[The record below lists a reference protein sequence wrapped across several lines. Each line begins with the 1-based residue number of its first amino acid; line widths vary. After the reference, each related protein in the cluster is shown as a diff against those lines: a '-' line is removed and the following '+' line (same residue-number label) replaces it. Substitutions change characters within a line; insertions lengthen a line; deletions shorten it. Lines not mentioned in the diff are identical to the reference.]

1 MMDKFKKYIPN
12 ILTTLRLAAVPFFWQ
27 QFLIG
32 NFGIATT
39 LFATACITDAIDGNL
54 ARKWKVESRYG
65 KIVDPIADKTLVMS
79 ALLLYAIKINPIMFI
94 SLGLEAG
101 IALVN
106 IKAFIKRADISQLKS
121 KKTSAII
128 NFILKNGN
136 GNVNQM
142 GRKKTVGLMTEVS
155 FALLTNALNLPATK
169 LVTLLTLGT
178 ATLQSTTL
186 LEYVENNINDDCSNS
201 NEEKSN
207 IVSVNNDEQQE
218 LKKGKEK
225 SKQNS
230 STTLKENLEKELEF
244 LKEDNSKQLKNNIK
258 KKNR

>member
-1 MMDKFKKYIPN
+1 MLDKFKKYIPN
-12 ILTTLRLAAVPFFWQ
+12 ILTTLRLVAVPFFWQ
-27 QFLIG
+27 QFLMG

-101 IALVN
+101 ISIVN
-106 IKAFIKRADISQLKS
+106 TKAFIKRADMSQLKS
-121 KKTSAII
+121 KRPSSII

-155 FALLTNALNLPATK
+155 FALLTNSLNLTVTK
-169 LVTLLTLGT
+169 LVNLLTLGT
-178 ATLQSTTL
+178 AILQSATL
-186 LEYVENNINDDCSNS
+186 LEYVETNINDDCSNN
-201 NEEKSN
+201 NEENSN
-207 IVSVNNDEQQE
+207 IISVNNYEQQE
-218 LKKGKEK
+218 EKNFKEK
-225 SKQNS
+225 INKNTN
-230 STTLKENLEKELEF
+230 TTLSETLRKELEF
-244 LKEDNSKQLKNNIK
+244 IKEDTSEQLKKNILK
-258 KKNR
+258 INK